1 METPLSV
8 GFSHTPRCS
17 VLCREG
23 RCPQGAYTL
32 LGSVERDRVNVLK
45 FYDPGVSEVEAERQG
60 DAQRPRV

>member
-8 GFSHTPRCS
+8 GFSHTPRCW
-17 VLCREG
+17 EG
-23 RCPQGAYTL
+23 RCPQGAYML

>member
-1 METPLSV
+1 M
-8 GFSHTPRCS
+8 
-17 VLCREG
+17 
-23 RCPQGAYTL
+23 L